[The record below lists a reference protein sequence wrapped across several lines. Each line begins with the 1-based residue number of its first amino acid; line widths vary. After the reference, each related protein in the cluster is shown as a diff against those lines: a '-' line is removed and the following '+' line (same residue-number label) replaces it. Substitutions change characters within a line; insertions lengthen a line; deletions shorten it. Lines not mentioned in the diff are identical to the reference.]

1 MSYLKING
9 SDEHYNVELQP
20 FTTQHGYRG
29 VKFVGDVIPST
40 DQGFKMYS
48 DDDEEIADLS
58 AFTHEYNP
66 NSYSVEEDIIENPS
80 PNNEPCGPSALDRI
94 NARINALSSN
104 VNEITPYTDSKLVGI
119 QDMECIFQN
128 VTKDGSLTANL
139 KTDSGLFLPCEV
151 ARVDTNVRV
160 TFDKLEEVAT
170 VTISIQ

>member
-29 VKFVGDVIPST
+29 VKFVGDEIPST

-48 DDDEEIADLS
+48 DDDEVIADLS

-80 PNNEPCGPSALDRI
+80 PNNEPCAPNPLDVRLSRMSVQI
-94 NARINALSSN
+94 NS
-104 VNEITPYTDSKLVGI
+104 ITPYEDSKVGYYGEI
-119 QDMECIFQN
+119 EKVFYGVPNGNVSVFFDNYTGEYSISRIEDRLTISFDRLTEQTN
-128 VTKDGSLTANL
+128 VTIM
-139 KTDSGLFLPCEV
+139 V
-151 ARVDTNVRV
+151 
-160 TFDKLEEVAT
+160 
-170 VTISIQ
+170 Q